1 MIVGEARLHKGIL
14 DDTLRETGATRDG
27 FGKGVVEAGERDAR
41 VVVLCADLAESTRSH
56 WFKEKFPDRY
66 IELGVAEQ
74 NLAGVASGMA
84 SMGKVPFIT
93 SYAAFNPGRNNEQ
106 IRTTIA
112 LNEQPVIV
120 CGMHA
125 GLSVGPDGATH
136 QALEDVALM
145 RVIPNMTVIVPM
157 DMEEARKAT
166 LAAATNKRPTYLRF
180 ARENTP
186 ILTTKDTPF
195 EIGKAYRV
203 WQGDKPKVGIIA
215 MGSMVYQAIQ
225 AAVDLE
231 TRLGISS
238 VVLSVHTIKPLDTDA
253 VVALAHETNA
263 ILTVEEHQVMGGLGG
278 AVAETLSLMRPTKMA
293 FIGVQNR
300 FGQSGTT
307 QELYSAYGLDV
318 PTIVQ
323 KAISLTQSSL

>member
-1 MIVGEARLHKGIL
+1 MLVGEARLHKGIL
-14 DDTLRETGATRDG
+14 DATAREEGATRDG
-27 FGKGVVEAGERDAR
+27 FGKGVVEAGERDHN

-112 LNEQPVIV
+112 LNEQPVVV

-145 RVIPNMTVIVPM
+145 RVIPNMTVIVPS

-166 LAAATNKRPTYLRF
+166 LAAATSKRPMYLRF

-186 ILTTKDTPF
+186 LLTTKDTPF

-203 WQGDKPKVGIIA
+203 WQGNAPTVGIIA

-225 AAVDLE
+225 AAVELE

-253 VVALAHETNA
+253 IVALANETNA
-263 ILTVEEHQVMGGLGG
+263 ILTVEEHQVIAGLGG
-278 AVAETLSLMRPTKMA
+278 AVAETLSLNRPTKMA
-293 FIGVQNR
+293 FVGVQNR

-307 QELYSAYGLDV
+307 QELYTAYGLDV
-318 PTIVQ
+318 PSIIQ
-323 KAISLTQSSL
+323 KAISLTQA